1 MKNIGLLSMWVALNL
16 FYKISL
22 RNYREMVTTCM
33 YAEKVKEQFD
43 WTYSG
48 LVHFLGEK
56 IWLTNWLLV
65 QDEIRRFM
73 KGKDLYKNTV

>member
-1 MKNIGLLSMWVALNL
+1 MWVALNL

-43 WTYSG
+43 
-48 LVHFLGEK
+48 
-56 IWLTNWLLV
+56 
-65 QDEIRRFM
+65 
-73 KGKDLYKNTV
+73 